1 MLRTYKR
8 KSTSTQ
14 AIELTKDNLQKV
26 VDYFSKEF
34 QKYTFILDEDK
45 VVFYNTQEKTTKH
58 TLLVGDFIAV
68 QDENDIYPIKK
79 ENFDNIYIRDSDYLT
94 QLIIETITR
103 LVEEAKENNYKALML
118 DNNLIAQLED
128 NLPQDQKDLLK
139 TQLDLMKQ
147 LDIILKKRLE
157 LINKK

>member
-94 QLIIETITR
+94 QLIKETITR